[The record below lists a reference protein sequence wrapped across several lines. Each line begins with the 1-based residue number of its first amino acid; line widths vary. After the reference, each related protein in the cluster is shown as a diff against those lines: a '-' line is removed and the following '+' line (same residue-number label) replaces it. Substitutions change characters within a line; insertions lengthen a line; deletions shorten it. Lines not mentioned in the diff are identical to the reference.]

1 MLTADIERETR
12 MVAPLTITIVDDH
25 TLLRDGLRAYLS
37 THSDVQLVGEAA
49 DAESAYRVVAE
60 TKPNVVLLDV
70 SLPGTNGIA
79 ITRELMRRDPSQKI
93 LLLSMHLTEDT
104 VAEGL
109 AAGALG
115 YVGKDQPAI
124 EILSAVR
131 IVSQGQTYL
140 SPRVSRFV
148 VENYVRQRR
157 GEKTETTPLGE
168 LSPREREVFDMLLA
182 GFSNENIAQ
191 HLGISRRT
199 VETHR
204 AHIMKKLN
212 LHSVSDLFLFA
223 ARHGVLRV

>member
-1 MLTADIERETR
+1 MPT
-12 MVAPLTITIVDDH
+12 PLTVTIVDDH
-25 TLLRDGLRAYLS
+25 TLLRDGLRAFLS
-37 THSDVQLVGEAA
+37 TQDDVKLVGEAA
-49 DAESAYRVVAE
+49 DADSAYTVVE
-60 TKPNVVLLDV
+60 KTSPDVVVLDV
-70 SLPGTNGIA
+70 SLPGANGIA
-79 ITRELMRRDPSQKI
+79 VTRELLRRDAHRKI
-93 LLLSMHLTEDT
+93 LLLSMHLTEDV

-109 AAGALG
+109 SAGALG
-115 YVGKDQPAI
+115 YIGKDQPAS
-124 EILSAVR
+124 EIISAIRTVG
-131 IVSQGQTYL
+131 QGQTYL

-148 VENYVRQRR
+148 VENYIRQRR

-168 LSPREREVFDMLLA
+168 LSPREREVFDMLLN
-182 GFSNENIAQ
+182 GFSNENIAN